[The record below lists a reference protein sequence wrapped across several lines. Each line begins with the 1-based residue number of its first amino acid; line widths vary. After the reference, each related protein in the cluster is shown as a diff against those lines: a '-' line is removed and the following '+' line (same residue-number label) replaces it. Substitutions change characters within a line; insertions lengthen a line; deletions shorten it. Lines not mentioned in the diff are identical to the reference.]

1 MDKNVTM
8 LQSIIEDVATELYQK
23 WYNSVPVSEVTEES
37 SKAMMKNAFDTS
49 FFVIQ
54 KFIDKFNKEAESLKS
69 VDDQGNI

>member
-8 LQSIIEDVATELYQK
+8 LQGIIEDVASELYQQ
-23 WYNSVPVSEVTEES
+23 WYNSVPSSEVTEEA

-54 KFIDKFNKEAESLKS
+54 RFMDKFNKEAEALKS
-69 VDDQGNI
+69 VDGQGNI

>member
-8 LQSIIEDVATELYQK
+8 LQGIIEDVATELYQH
-23 WYNSVPVSEVTEES
+23 WYNSVPTTEVNEES
-37 SKAMMKNAFDTS
+37 SQAMMKNAFDTS

-54 KFIDKFNKEAESLKS
+54 RFMDKFNKEAEALKG

>member
-1 MDKNVTM
+1 MDKSI
-8 LQSIIEDVATELYQK
+8 LESIIEDVATELYQK
-23 WYNSVPVSEVTEES
+23 WYNSVPNSEMTEES

-54 KFIDKFNKEAESLKS
+54 RFMDKFNKEAEALKG

>member
-8 LQSIIEDVATELYQK
+8 LQGIIEDVATELYQQ

-37 SKAMMKNAFDTS
+37 SKVMMKNAFDTS

-54 KFIDKFNKEAESLKS
+54 RFMDKFNKEAEALKN
-69 VDDQGNI
+69 VDGNNAI

>member
-1 MDKNVTM
+1 MDKNVTII
-8 LQSIIEDVATELYQK
+8 QGIIEDVATELYQQ
-23 WYNSVPVSEVTEES
+23 WYNSVPTSEVTDES

-54 KFIDKFNKEAESLKS
+54 RFMDKFNKEAETLKG

>member
-1 MDKNVTM
+1 MDKNVTII
-8 LQSIIEDVATELYQK
+8 QEIIEDVATELYQQ
-23 WYNSVPVSEVTEES
+23 WYNSVPSSEVTDES

-54 KFIDKFNKEAESLKS
+54 RFMDKFNKEAETLKS

>member
-8 LQSIIEDVATELYQK
+8 LQGIIEDVATELYQQ

-49 FFVIQ
+49 FFVVQ
-54 KFIDKFNKEAESLKS
+54 RFMDKFNESAKEIKNNE
-69 VDDQGNI
+69 

>member
-8 LQSIIEDVATELYQK
+8 LQGIIEDVATELYQK
-23 WYNSVPVSEVTEES
+23 WYNSVPTTEVNEES
-37 SKAMMKNAFDTS
+37 SQAMMKNAFDTS

-54 KFIDKFNKEAESLKS
+54 RFMDKFNKEAEALKG

>member
-1 MDKNVTM
+1 MNKNITIM
-8 LQSIIEDVATELYQK
+8 QDIIEDVATELYQH
-23 WYNSVPVSEVTEES
+23 WYNAVPNSEVTEES

-54 KFIDKFNKEAESLKS
+54 RFMDKFNKEAEALKS

>member
-1 MDKNVTM
+1 MNKNVTIM
-8 LQSIIEDVATELYQK
+8 QGIIEDVATELYQQ
-23 WYNSVPVSEVTEES
+23 WYNAVPESEVTEES

-54 KFIDKFNKEAESLKS
+54 RFMDKFNKEAETLKG